1 MIVSAVSYLN
11 TWPLVWGFLHGPQR
25 GLFDFRFDLPV
36 HCAEAL
42 RDRKADIGLVPCAEL
57 DRLGLD
63 FLPGLG
69 IACEGPVRSI
79 LLISQRPF
87 DTIRTLAVDS
97 SSRTSVALA
106 RIILAERYGCRPL
119 VAAQT
124 PVLEDML
131 TENDA
136 ALVIGDPA
144 LRLDPGTL
152 PYRTLDLGAE
162 WVAWSGLPMV
172 FAVWAGRTEFLTDD
186 VAEAFRA
193 SHLWGREHVEQ
204 MVEHA
209 SSERGFGKE
218 LARAYF
224 TRHIVYPL
232 SARHLEGLA
241 LFRKLVLALEP
252 VSVAA
257 G

>member
-1 MIVSAVSYLN
+1 LIVSAVSYLN

-36 HCAEAL
+36 GCAEAL

-57 DRLGLD
+57 GGLGLD
-63 FLPGLG
+63 FLPELG

-79 LLISQRPF
+79 LLVSRLPF
-87 DTIRTLAVDS
+87 GAIRTLAVDS
-97 SSRTSVALA
+97 GSRTSVALA

-119 VAAQT
+119 MT
-124 PVLEDML
+124 PHTPSLDEMLE
-131 TENDA
+131 ENDA
-136 ALVIGDPA
+136 ALIIGDPA
-144 LRLDPGTL
+144 LRLDPGAL
-152 PYRTLDLGAE
+152 PYSTLDLGAE

-172 FAVWAGRTEFLTDD
+172 FAVWAGRTEFLTVDA
-186 VAEAFRA
+186 AEAFRA
-193 SHLWGREHVEQ
+193 SYHWGREHLDE

-209 SSERGFGKE
+209 SVERGFDKD

-232 SARHLEGLA
+232 SSKHLEGLA
-241 LFRKLVLALEP
+241 LFRRLVLALEP
-252 VSVAA
+252 AA
-257 G
+257 ITR